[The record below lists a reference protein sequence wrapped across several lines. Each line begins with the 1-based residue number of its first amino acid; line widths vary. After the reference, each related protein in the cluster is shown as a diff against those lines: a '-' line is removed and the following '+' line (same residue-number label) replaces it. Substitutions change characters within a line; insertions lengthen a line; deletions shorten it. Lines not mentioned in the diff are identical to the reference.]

1 MCHSNNAQTQ
11 KTKPPKWLSRFAD
24 VIQPESRKNHFTR
37 LNNYRT
43 GTQIT
48 DEMMKRVSTPCSTLQ
63 VIDVVGTVKT
73 IWNEARTKFRLKY
86 TVTCTQ

>member
-24 VIQPESRKNHFTR
+24 VIQPESRKNHFAR

-43 GTQIT
+43 GTQIA
-48 DEMMKRVSTPCSTLQ
+48 D
-63 VIDVVGTVKT
+63 
-73 IWNEARTKFRLKY
+73 LK
-86 TVTCTQ
+86 